1 MTPQELAQKFNAIS
15 PRERGILVGSF
26 AFAVLFIGYSYG
38 ISPQLVAKERAFGEI
53 EKHRSAL
60 GSAQTSITATGK
72 VEDPDAA
79 NHKAMEAAKRE
90 VAELDDK
97 FQKLSATMVPP
108 EKMQAF
114 LEAILAQNK
123 KLELI
128 SLTTLSPTEFVTTKP
143 SPSSE
148 EQPFKKETT
157 KKVAATLYKH
167 GMEIKI
173 VGSYADLTAYLSM
186 LEEMP
191 QRIIWDKVVLT
202 VGKYPK
208 NELSMTVYTISLD
221 KQWLTV

>member
-1 MTPQELAQKFNAIS
+1 MTPQELAHKFNEIL
-15 PRERGILVGSF
+15 PRERGILVGSLV
-26 AFAVLFIGYSYG
+26 FAVLFLGYSYG
-38 ISPQLVAKERAFGEI
+38 ISPQIVAKERALGEI

-60 GSAQTSITATGK
+60 GSAQTSMTATGA
-72 VEDPDAA
+72 VVDPDAA
-79 NHKAMEAAKRE
+79 NNKAMTSAKQE
-90 VAELDDK
+90 ITEIDEK
-97 FQKLSATMVPP
+97 FQKLSAAMVPP

-128 SLTTLSPTEFVTTKP
+128 SLTTLSPTEFVTEKTGK
-143 SPSSE
+143 SSE
-148 EQPFKKETT
+148 EQGSKSS

-173 VGSYADLTAYLSM
+173 AGSYGDLTAYLSM

>member
-1 MTPQELAQKFNAIS
+1 MTPQELAHKFNAIS

-26 AFAVLFIGYSYG
+26 AFAILFIGFSYG
-38 ISPQLVAKERAFGEI
+38 ISPQLAAKERAMGEI
-53 EKHRSAL
+53 GKHRSAL
-60 GSAQTSITATGK
+60 GSTQTSITATGQ
-72 VEDPDAA
+72 VTDPDAA
-79 NHKAMEAAKRE
+79 NNKAMQAAKKE
-90 VAELDDK
+90 IAEIDEK

-123 KLELI
+123 KLELV
-128 SLTTLSPTEFVTTKP
+128 SLTTLSPTEFVTTSK
-143 SPSSE
+143 SSE
-148 EQPFKKETT
+148 EQSSQAS

-167 GMEIKI
+167 GMEIRI
-173 VGSYADLTAYLSM
+173 SGSYGDLTAYLAM